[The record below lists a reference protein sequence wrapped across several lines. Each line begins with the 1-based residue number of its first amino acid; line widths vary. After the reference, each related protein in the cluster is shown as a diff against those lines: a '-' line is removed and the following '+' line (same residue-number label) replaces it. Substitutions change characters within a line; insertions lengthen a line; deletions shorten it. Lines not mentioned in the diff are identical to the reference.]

1 MIKHAEKA
9 GNGAVRGR
17 SVEGPPEPER
27 IFGRAKFGM
36 RMNERKLISRS
47 IVKEGEF

>member
-9 GNGAVRGR
+9 GDGAVRNR
-17 SVEGPPEPER
+17 NVEGPPEPEK

-36 RMNERKLISRS
+36 RMNERRLISRS
-47 IVKEGEF
+47 IVKEWEF

>member
-9 GNGAVRGR
+9 GNGAVQGQ
-17 SVEGPPEPER
+17 SVEGPRGPEK
-27 IFGRAKFGM
+27 IFGAAKFGM

-47 IVKEGEF
+47 IVKE